1 MNKKNLTSFNDLV
14 NYLEK
19 VENIKELELIQEL
32 PDFFGKEVVKLSS
45 DSKGSETEE
54 GKNLINK
61 ASFVRKFGAKFFDM
75 FRLEINLSFC
85 GVTIFHFVIPK
96 VSKSIK

>member
-1 MNKKNLTSFNDLV
+1 MNKKNLNSFSDLV
-14 NYLEK
+14 DYLK
-19 VENIKELELIQEL
+19 NVENVKDLELIEEL
-32 PDFFGKEVVKLSS
+32 PNFFGKEVVKLSS
-45 DSKGSETEE
+45 DSKGSDTDE
-54 GKNLINK
+54 GKDLINK
-61 ASFVRKFGAKFFDM
+61 ASFVRRFGAKFFDM